1 MDYKIVKADDHWFR
15 ENINCQYACP
25 VNTPAMNY
33 IERIVYGDFD
43 ASLRLNFMANLF
55 PHILGRVCTH
65 PCETACRRGAIDK
78 PISICALKRSAADFA
93 FKKTPPKPLNRDKTG
108 KRVAIIGSGPS
119 GLAAAHDLAFKGHDV
134 VMYEA
139 LPIAGGMLSV
149 GIPPYR
155 LPRDKIEDAVNWIK
169 ELGVDVRLN
178 SPIDTHDKFD
188 ALQKEYDAIYIAAGA
203 HKSQLLDIP
212 GEDFKGVMHGVAFMK
227 DTNLGI
233 LKDVPEKIAVIGGGF
248 TAIDCARS
256 SLRLGAKEVFIIYRR
271 TLEEMPA
278 GEMEVRM
285 AEEEDIKMYYLTSP
299 VKIIGGDDRKVTH
312 LECIKNKLG
321 EPDDKGR
328 RRPIPIKGSNFI
340 IPVEMVIAA
349 IGQSPD
355 IGFLSEK
362 AGIEINHWGMP
373 VIDPESFM
381 TAGKGIFAGGD
392 CVTGPRNI
400 IEVVADGRK
409 AARSIHKFL
418 TSEIFAQRSFTK
430 KGENTPPLSPPS
442 QGGDGGVK
450 NQPPS
455 EERKGYKFY
464 YKDQS
469 PAERMPNYE
478 SVPRQSQDALPMK
491 ERWNLNAEV
500 EQGLSPGNTF
510 KEAGRCLLCHFNIF
524 IDEKCV
530 LCGGCID
537 ICPHDCI
544 SMVSRENIAVA
555 DALRDE
561 NPISGDWDAVMV
573 IDEEKCIRCGLCV
586 KRCPVNAITMRRFAY
601 SEE

>member
-1 MDYKIVKADDHWFR
+1 MDYKIVKANDHWFR

-33 IERIVYGDFD
+33 IECIVYGDFD
-43 ASLRLNFMANLF
+43 TSLRLNFMANLF

-93 FKKTPPKPLNRDKTG
+93 SKKSPLKPINREKTG
-108 KRVAIIGSGPS
+108 KRVAIVGAGPS
-119 GLAAAHDLAFKGHDV
+119 GLAAANDLAIKGHDV
-134 VMYEA
+134 VMYEG
-139 LPIAGGMLSV
+139 LSIPGGMLSV

-169 ELGVDVRLN
+169 ELGVNIRLN

-188 ALQKEYDAIYIAAGA
+188 NLLGEYNAIYIASGA

-212 GEDFKGVMHGVAFMK
+212 GENLAGVMHGVTFMK

-233 LKDVPEKIAVIGGGF
+233 IKAVPEKVAVIGGGF

-256 SLRLGAKEVFIIYRR
+256 SLRLGAKKVFIMYRR

-278 GEMEVRM
+278 GEIEVSM
-285 AEEEDIKMYYLTSP
+285 AEEEGIKMYYLTSP
-299 VKIIGGDDRKVTH
+299 IRIIGRHDQKVTQ
-312 LECIKNKLG
+312 LECIKNRLG

-328 RRPIPIKGSNFI
+328 RRPIPVKGSNFI
-340 IPVEMVIAA
+340 LPVDMVIAA
-349 IGQSPD
+349 VGQSPD

-362 AGIEINHWGMP
+362 VGIEINHWGMP

-381 TAGKGIFAGGD
+381 TTRKGVFAGGD

-418 TSEIFAQRSFTK
+418 T
-430 KGENTPPLSPPS
+430 G
-442 QGGDGGVK
+442 
-450 NQPPS
+450 

-464 YKDQS
+464 YKEQTPS
-469 PAERMPNYE
+469 ERMPNYE
-478 SVPRQSQDALPMK
+478 SLPRQSQDALPVY
-491 ERWNLNAEV
+491 ERWNLDTEAEL
-500 EQGLSPGNTF
+500 GLSKENTF
-510 KEAGRCLLCHFNIF
+510 REAGRCLLCHYNIF

-537 ICPHDCI
+537 ICPYDCI
-544 SMVSRENIAVA
+544 SMVSREKVEAA
-555 DALRDE
+555 DALADE
-561 NPISGDWDAVMV
+561 GAVSGDWDAVMV

>member
-33 IERIVYGDFD
+33 IERIVEGDFD
-43 ASLRLNFMANLF
+43 TSLRLNFMANLF

-78 PISICALKRSAADFA
+78 PIAICSLKRSAADFA
-93 FKKTPPKPLNRDKTG
+93 SKKPPRKPINREKTG
-108 KRVAIIGSGPS
+108 RRVAIVGAGPS
-119 GLAAAHDLAFKGHDV
+119 GLAAANDLACKGHDV

-139 LPIAGGMLSV
+139 LPLAGGMLSV

-169 ELGVDVRLN
+169 ELGVDIRLN
-178 SPIDTHDKFD
+178 SPIDTPNKFD
-188 ALQKEYDAIYIAAGA
+188 ELLKEYNAVYIATGA
-203 HKSQLLDIP
+203 HKSQMLDIP
-212 GEDFKGVMHGVAFMK
+212 GEDLVGVMHGVIFMK

-233 LKDVPEKIAVIGGGF
+233 LKSVPEKVSVIGGGF

-256 SLRLGAKEVFIIYRR
+256 SLRLGAKEVSIVYRR

-278 GEMEVRM
+278 GEIEVSM
-285 AEEEDIKMYYLTSP
+285 AEEEGIKMHYLTSP
-299 VKIIGGDDRKVTH
+299 VRIIGGHDRKVAH

-321 EPDDKGR
+321 EPDNKGR
-328 RRPIPIKGSNFI
+328 RRPIPTEGSNFI
-340 IPVEMVIAA
+340 IPADMIIAA

-355 IGFLSEK
+355 IGFLSERF
-362 AGIEINHWGMP
+362 GIEINHWGMP
-373 VIDPESFM
+373 VIEPESFM
-381 TAGKGIFAGGD
+381 TSKKGVFAGGD

-418 TSEIFAQRSFTK
+418 AGEEI
-430 KGENTPPLSPPS
+430 
-442 QGGDGGVK
+442 
-450 NQPPS
+450 
-455 EERKGYKFY
+455 KGYKFY
-464 YKDQS
+464 YKEQS
-469 PAERMPNYE
+469 PSERMPNYE
-478 SVPRQSQDALPMK
+478 SVPRQSQDALSMK
-491 ERWNLNAEV
+491 ERLDLNAEV
-500 EQGLSPGNTF
+500 ELGLSKENTF
-510 KEAGRCLLCHFNIF
+510 KEAGRCLLCHYNIF

-530 LCGGCID
+530 LCGGCVD
-537 ICPHDCI
+537 ICPYNCI
-544 SMVSRENIAVA
+544 SMVSRENIEVTGAFH
-555 DALRDE
+555 DE
-561 NPISGDWDAVMV
+561 SAIPGDWDAVMV
-573 IDEEKCIRCGLCV
+573 IDEERCIRCGLCV